1 MIGGVLG
8 LTLGVRMSGVQG
20 LVEKKELSVHP
31 ALGSYIQ
38 IGKRKTHHTI
48 LPKHSRVPRVLD
60 IVHALRHQSQ
70 SQLLVHEQVVQQTPG
85 GVLAVAESRM
95 RRVGVESET
104 QCLPFGNVVVGDGR
118 VVCSRVGVAGAV
130 CDLGHGF
137 DSEDAFEGEVGLVSV
152 RWEMISGFLTINEH
166 LDGSAFL
173 RERTGKVVCRDLVCG
188 NQSFLD
194 QVLGPGV

>member
-48 LPKHSRVPRVLD
+48 LPKHSRIPRVLD

-104 QCLPFGNVVVGDGR
+104 QSLPFG
-118 VVCSRVGVAGAV
+118 
-130 CDLGHGF
+130 
-137 DSEDAFEGEVGLVSV
+137 AFEGEVGLVSV
-152 RWEMISGFLTINEH
+152 RWEMVSGFLTINEH